1 MKERTFLT
9 LRLFTRSYGSFTILF
24 TILRALLALLG
35 KDPPGIHEGK
45 NRTDKRIALAIFEE
59 LTRRYLQNGRLSM
72 GFKPCTPRD
81 RTDVIVNEASL
92 MYSSVL
98 DSIS

>member
-1 MKERTFLT
+1 MAFVWKE
-9 LRLFTRSYGSFTILF
+9 
-24 TILRALLALLG
+24 A
-35 KDPPGIHEGK
+35 PGIHEGK
-45 NRTDKRIALAIFEE
+45 NRTDKHIALAIFEE
-59 LTRRYLQNGRLSM
+59 LTRRYLQSGRLSM

-98 DSIS
+98 DLIS